1 MSRDKLGGGGGRGVA
16 IIAPPPGPFVWQKAA
31 LSTMNMYTLYNLYVY
46 CVLCVYTLLMYYE
59 QFALCVDV

>member
-1 MSRDKLGGGGGRGVA
+1 MAL
-16 IIAPPPGPFVWQKAA
+16 IAPPPGPFVWQKAA

-59 QFALCVDV
+59 QCALCVDV